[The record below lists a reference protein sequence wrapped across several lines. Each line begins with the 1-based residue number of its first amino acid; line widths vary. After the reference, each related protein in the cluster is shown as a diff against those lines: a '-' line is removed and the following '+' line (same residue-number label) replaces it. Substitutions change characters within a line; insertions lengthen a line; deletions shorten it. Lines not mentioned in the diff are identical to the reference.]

1 VSDLTELSW
10 AIWETVNQLARVYQ
24 SFELI
29 LVQDTGFISARM
41 VLPLLYSSVRVVK
54 KAKKKILTWPNC
66 FGLIIAGE
74 KMNKLTKN
82 YKDDLIKDLR
92 NPKEAAEYLNAALQ
106 DGNQEIFLMAL
117 RDVAA
122 ARGIKNISKQTSLNR
137 ENMYRMLSNE
147 GNPNLSSL
155 STILDNLGLKLAI
168 EIKEIRPSHS
178 V

>member
-1 VSDLTELSW
+1 
-10 AIWETVNQLARVYQ
+10 
-24 SFELI
+24 
-29 LVQDTGFISARM
+29 
-41 VLPLLYSSVRVVK
+41 
-54 KAKKKILTWPNC
+54 
-66 FGLIIAGE
+66 
-74 KMNKLTKN
+74 MNKLTKN

-122 ARGIKNISKQTSLNR
+122 ARGIKNISQQTSLNR

-168 EIKEIRPSHS
+168 EIKEVHPSHS
-178 V
+178 A